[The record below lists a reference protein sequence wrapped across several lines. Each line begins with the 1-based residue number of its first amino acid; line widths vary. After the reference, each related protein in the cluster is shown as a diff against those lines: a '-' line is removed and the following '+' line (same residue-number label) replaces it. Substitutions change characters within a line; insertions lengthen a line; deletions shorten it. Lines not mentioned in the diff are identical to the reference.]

1 MSYEPKEG
9 RWIFRLLER
18 GFGILSFSLSLYIGR
33 IWSNKCSE
41 TNMPDFSLSDTG
53 QKALQVI
60 GVKTQRILPNPAMYD
75 YCRDTF

>member
-1 MSYEPKEG
+1 MSQKRAAELYGYWKEDLK
-9 RWIFRLLER
+9 FFL
-18 GFGILSFSLSLYIGR
+18 SLSLYIGR
-33 IWSNKCSE
+33 IWANKCSE
-41 TNMPDFSLSDTG
+41 TNMPDFSLPDTG